1 MKKKKIINPVI
12 FSASISAPML
22 LSAIATRYSSIIL
35 CAITILVIFIM
46 LKLPLFRYRENLWMF
61 VIATFATIPLNIHL
75 LKLLSD
81 FSLFE
86 YNSKFASAFGYF
98 VIYAI
103 IFAIEQI
110 ALGII
115 TRLFF
120 RKQYKLFVDFD
131 EG

>member
-1 MKKKKIINPVI
+1 MKKKINSVI
-12 FSASISAPML
+12 FSTSVIAPMF

-61 VIATFATIPLNIHL
+61 VISTFATIPLNIHL
-75 LKLLSD
+75 IKLLSD

-86 YNSKFASAFGYF
+86 YNSKFTSVFGYF
-98 VIYAI
+98 VIYAV
-103 IFAIEQI
+103 IFSIEQI
-110 ALGII
+110 TLGLI

-120 RKQYKLFVDFD
+120 RKQYKLFDTPD
-131 EG
+131 ES

>member
-1 MKKKKIINPVI
+1 MKKNKIINPVI

-35 CAITILVIFIM
+35 CAITILGIFIM
-46 LKLPLFRYRENLWMF
+46 LKLPVFRYRENLWMF
-61 VIATFATIPLNIHL
+61 VIATFATIPLNIRL

-86 YNSKFASAFGYF
+86 YNSKFTSVFGYF
-98 VIYAI
+98 VIYAV

-120 RKQYKLFVDFD
+120 RKQYKLFDVPD
-131 EG
+131 ES

>member
-35 CAITILVIFIM
+35 CAITMLGIFIM
-46 LKLPLFRYRENLWMF
+46 LKLPVFRYRENLWMF
-61 VIATFATIPLNIHL
+61 VIATFATIPVNIRL

-86 YNSKFASAFGYF
+86 YNSKFTSVFGYF
-98 VIYAI
+98 VIYAV

-120 RKQYKLFVDFD
+120 RKQYKLFDDFD
-131 EG
+131 ES

>member
-35 CAITILVIFIM
+35 CAITILGIFIM

-61 VIATFATIPLNIHL
+61 VISTFATIPLNIHL
-75 LKLLSD
+75 IKLLSD

-86 YNSKFASAFGYF
+86 YNSKFTSVFGYF
-98 VIYAI
+98 VIYAV
-103 IFAIEQI
+103 IFSIEQI
-110 ALGII
+110 ALGLI

-120 RKQYKLFVDFD
+120 RKQYKLFDTPD
-131 EG
+131 ES